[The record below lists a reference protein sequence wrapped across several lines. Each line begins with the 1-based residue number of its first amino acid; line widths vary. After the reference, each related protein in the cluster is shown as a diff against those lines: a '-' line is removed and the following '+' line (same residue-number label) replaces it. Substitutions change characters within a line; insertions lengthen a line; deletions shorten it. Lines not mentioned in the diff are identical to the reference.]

1 MAKDNKGSLTLK
13 QKQAAIVLAVCL
25 LAIILTTS
33 VVAVVVGKSASQ
45 NSNSGSTSGSVL
57 VENTFDSSLYG
68 DTVLAQTEDAGKSYI
83 NETIFVGDS
92 NTERYHRYGLLSLD
106 QVLGVEGLTIE
117 QLTTDQ
123 SIYFKNDTN
132 AYTIPQAIAMMKPR
146 RIVVMM
152 GTNNANEGNSASSFA
167 ESYASALKAI
177 TEAYPYCDVIV
188 AAVPPIPEDHS
199 NYPNI
204 SQETINDFNQALAQM
219 CKDEGYK
226 FLDIT
231 ETLLDASTGYG
242 KAQYYQA
249 GDIHLKKDALTS
261 IMDYAR
267 THAYEGTEDRRP
279 DTSNIPTRSKQ
290 TNTQGSS
297 QPSATPTGETFTAQ
311 YNVEK
316 NVGGTLT
323 SGDNSGKT
331 SIRYEDLTSKDS
343 VTVKAVADE
352 GYEFVK
358 WSDGNTNAT
367 RTDKNFKQNVNV
379 TAMFSAKMKISF
391 KEGTSAT
398 ITAGESFALN
408 AVLVGSDGN
417 VNDIQWTVD
426 GADAGQGQFYSQDNW
441 SEGTHTI
448 KIKLTHNGR
457 ITTAEFTL
465 KVEPKATP
473 TPSPAPTAT
482 PTPTPTKA
490 PTPAP
495 TKAPTATPT
504 PSPTPTP
511 DPTPTPTPEVS
522 QPSTDSPENN
532 QQGDAEQESAGE

>member
-57 VENTFDSSLYG
+57 VQNSFDSSLYG
-68 DTVLAQTEDAGKSYI
+68 DTVLAKTDDAGKSYI

-398 ITAGESFALN
+398 ITTGESFALN

-448 KIKLTHNGR
+448 KIKLTYNGR

-504 PSPTPTP
+504 PTPTPTP

-522 QPSTDSPENN
+522 QPSADSPENN

>member
-13 QKQAAIVLAVCL
+13 QKQAAIVLTVCL

-68 DTVLAQTEDAGKSYI
+68 DTVLAQTDDAGKSYI

-490 PTPAP
+490 PTPTP

-504 PSPTPTP
+504 PTPTPTP